1 MSFETQKK
9 DNLETG
15 KYPCITKHVAKDAG
29 ASGKALVRGQVVKL
43 DSNKI
48 AAFVKADT
56 KDVYGVMVEDTGSQ
70 DRVAIVYVTGS
81 FNVGAIT
88 ATGRTASETKTL
100 LTTTLFSEL
109 RGNGLFF
116 EDSQSIT
123 DSFS

>member
-15 KYPCITKHVAKDAG
+15 KYPCITKHMTKDSG

-43 DSNKI
+43 DSNKV
-48 AAFVKADT
+48 AAFAKADT
-56 KDVYGVMVEDTGSQ
+56 KDIYGVMVRDAAST
-70 DRVAIVYVTGS
+70 DKVAIVYITGA
-81 FNVGAIT
+81 FNVSAIT
-88 ATGRTASETKTL
+88 ATGRSASETKIL
-100 LTTTLFSEL
+100 LVTTLFSEL